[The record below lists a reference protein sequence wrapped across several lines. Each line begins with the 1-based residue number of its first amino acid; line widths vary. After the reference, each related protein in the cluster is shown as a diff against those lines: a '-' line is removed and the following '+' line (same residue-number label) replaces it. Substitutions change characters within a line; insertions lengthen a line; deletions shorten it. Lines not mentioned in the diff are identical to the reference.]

1 MATINVFEQYYSAD
15 AEFNGV
21 PRHGAMVMLV
31 ATSEEGNIRYEA
43 AVTFFPHHDEED
55 YAVSYDAYFSKVLY
69 EAKGRRSKKREEA
82 LLKEFQQ
89 HIVELALDA
98 GGTVYCDKP
107 LREARRG

>member
-1 MATINVFEQYYSAD
+1 MATVNVFEQYFSAD

-21 PRHGAMVMLV
+21 PRHGAKVMLI

-43 AVTFFPHHDEED
+43 EVTFFPHSDEED
-55 YAVSYDAYFSKVLY
+55 FAVSYDAYFSKVLY

-82 LLKEFQQ
+82 LMQEFQQ
-89 HIVELALDA
+89 HIDELAQEA
-98 GGTVYCDKP
+98 NGTIYWEKP